1 MRILPKDIIKCFL
14 FVILPIY
21 GISLFSFPVYSDEI
35 SDIEKAIQEKT
46 SQIEEKKNVLSTIEN
61 RIAEI
66 SSSNY
71 SVTQKINLINEEIT
85 KLQESID
92 STNSEIEIKAKEI
105 EDTQN
110 DLEKKKELLDSVSGD
125 LYVQS
130 RYSVSNFFLSLSD
143 WDSMIASLFVKKNTI
158 SILKE
163 EIERVSGEFSSLA
176 EAKANLDAQKVALD
190 AQKSDLASSYDLLAA
205 EKSRLQKELNSQ
217 YTQKKYLSADI
228 TDLNAKVSQLQSAL
242 IAARSAGLVSTG
254 GYTGTEEGTAISTAP
269 SGYFGVFSIGAYTHR
284 NGMSQWGARARAEAG
299 QTYTQ
304 ILSAYYPGKTIV
316 SNTVNV
322 NGTSEAIASAIS
334 VDGYGSLSLEDY
346 YLMGIKEVPE
356 DWPMEVLKA
365 QAIAART
372 FAVNYTNNGR
382 NSICTS
388 QSCQVFNTP
397 LKTGAWKQAVE
408 ETRGMI
414 LTNSDGTTASTQY
427 AAVHGG
433 WVNGGI
439 WDTVSGNGDDWFND
453 AWEKKSG
460 VTWFYKSWYKNGYT
474 SDGESCGHSAWLS
487 PEEMAIIVNAYLVKN
502 SIGLK
507 GTPDKSRIL
516 PSDYG
521 NCSGRLD
528 YGRSDKSP
536 YTLNNYKSLL
546 NSPVS
551 AVYSANA
558 VLSNGSTT
566 SVVFNTDVGIITM
579 TGFQFKDIYNQIAP
593 GHMRIQQQSSY
604 AYFNIEKR

>member
-1 MRILPKDIIKCFL
+1 MPRLPKNIIKG
-14 FVILPIY
+14 FVFFVLPIY
-21 GISLFSFPVYSDEI
+21 AVSLFSFPAYSDEI
-35 SDIEKAIQEKT
+35 SDIEKAIQEKN
-46 SQIEEKKNVLSTIEN
+46 SLIEEKKSVLSTIES
-61 RIAEI
+61 RIADI

-71 SVTQKINLINEEIT
+71 SVTQKINLINEEIA
-85 KLQESID
+85 KLQGSID
-92 STNSEIEIKAKEI
+92 STSSEIAIKTKEI

-143 WDSMIASLFVKKNTI
+143 WNGMIEKLFVKKNTI
-158 SILKE
+158 SILKD

-176 EAKANLDAQKVALD
+176 EAKANLDVQKVALD
-190 AQKSDLASSYDLLAA
+190 TQKSDLDSSYSLLAA

-217 YTQKKYLSADI
+217 YTQKKSLSADI

-254 GYTGTEEGTAISTAP
+254 GYTGSEEGTAISAAP
-269 SGYFGVFSIGAYTHR
+269 SGYFGIFSIGAYTHR
-284 NGMSQWGARARAEAG
+284 NGMSQWGAKARAEAG

-304 ILSAYYPGKTIV
+304 ILSAYYPGKSIA
-316 SNTVNV
+316 SNTVTINSV
-322 NGTSEAIASAIS
+322 NESITSTIL
-334 VDGYGSLSLEDY
+334 VDDYGSLSLEDY

-382 NSICTS
+382 NNICTS

-397 LKTGAWKQAVE
+397 LKTGKWKQAVE

-433 WVNGGI
+433 WINGNI

-453 AWEKKSG
+453 SWEKKSG

-474 SDGESCGHSAWLS
+474 SSGESCGHSAWLS
-487 PEEMAIIVNAYLVKN
+487 PNEMAIMINAYLVKN

-507 GTPDKSRIL
+507 ATPDKSRIL

-521 NCSGRLD
+521 NCAGRLD
-528 YGRSDKSP
+528 YGRDDKMP
-536 YTLNNYKSLL
+536 YTLNDYKSLL
-546 NSPVS
+546 GSPVS
-551 AVYSANA
+551 TVYSANT

-566 SVVFNTDVGIITM
+566 SVVFNTDAGIISM

-604 AYFNIEKR
+604 AYFNIEKK